1 MRSRRLRRLL
11 APVDRPLLALLLAV
25 LAVGAVIQY
34 SALGMDAGRLGGHG
48 LRIALGLAAL
58 LAAAHLAP
66 GPLRQWT
73 PVLFLLGL
81 APVVLVLFH
90 GHGAGA
96 TRWLALG
103 PLSLQPAEL
112 LKLTLPMAA
121 AALLAAG
128 PLPPAHGRVLA
139 VLLLSGL
146 SAWLVALQPDLGT
159 AILIGAIGLA
169 VIFLSGVS
177 GWLIAGLGVAF
188 GASLPLIWRYALLE
202 YQRERIRTFFDPQID
217 PLGSGYNIIQSEI
230 AVGSGGLYG
239 KGWTHGTQARFDFL
253 PEQSTDFIFA
263 VYAEEFGF
271 VGILILF
278 GLYLAIVLR
287 LAYFFTA
294 SQSLYARLLIGGLG
308 LSFLLHV
315 LLNAA
320 MTVGYA
326 PVTGSPL
333 PLLSYG
339 GSALVVTLASC
350 GLMMALH
357 RDTRRAREHLA

>member
-1 MRSRRLRRLL
+1 MRSLRLRRLL

-73 PVLFLLGL
+73 PVLFLLTL
-81 APVVLVLFH
+81 APVVLVLFY
-90 GHGAGA
+90 GQGQGA
-96 TRWLALG
+96 TRWLVLG

-112 LKLTLPMAA
+112 LKLSLPLAA

-128 PLPPAHGRVLA
+128 PLPPAPARVWA
-139 VLLLSGL
+139 ALLLSGL

-159 AILIGAIGLA
+159 AILIGAVGLA
-169 VIFLSGVS
+169 VIFLAGVS
-177 GWLIAGLGVAF
+177 GWLIAGLAAAF
-188 GASLPLIWRYALLE
+188 GASLPFIWRYALLE

-271 VGILILF
+271 LGVAVLF
-278 GLYLAIVLR
+278 GLYLAILLR
-287 LAYFFTA
+287 LAHFFAA

-339 GSALVVTLASC
+339 GSALAVTLASF

-357 RDTRRAREHLA
+357 RDTRRARKHLA